1 MNEHMMAFG
10 GPSRI
15 CIGQNI
21 ARLTLL
27 HAASKL
33 FRECPNIKLSPETT
47 DESMIPVDRF
57 AIRPR
62 GGKCVI
68 VPSEMSNATS

>member
-1 MNEHMMAFG
+1 MKEHMMAFG

-27 HAASKL
+27 HSISKL
-33 FRECPNIKLSPETT
+33 FRECPDIKLAKETT
-47 DESMIPVDRF
+47 DESMETVDYF
-57 AIRPR
+57 VVHPKAE
-62 GGKCVI
+62 KCMI
-68 VPSEMSNATS
+68 VLG

>member
-1 MNEHMMAFG
+1 MAFG

-27 HAASKL
+27 HATSKL
-33 FRECPNIKLSPETT
+33 FRECPDIKLSHETT
-47 DESMIPVDRF
+47 DKSMTPVDYF
-57 AIRPR
+57 AIRPK
-62 GGKCVI
+62 GEKCVI
-68 VPSEMSNATS
+68 VPG